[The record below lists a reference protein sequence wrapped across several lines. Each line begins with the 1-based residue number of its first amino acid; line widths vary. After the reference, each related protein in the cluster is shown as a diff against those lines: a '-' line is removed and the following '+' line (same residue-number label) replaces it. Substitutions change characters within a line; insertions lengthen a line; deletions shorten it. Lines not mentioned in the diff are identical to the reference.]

1 MLNVVHDEDVGRGLV
16 GANEAEA
23 ELGLHGFEDSG
34 GIAGFGASGRGSAG
48 SAAMVT
54 VASGAGTVGV
64 VVTGG
69 TAPVERDVV
78 LALEPGLVIDGET
91 DLVGENAGKVGG
103 SLVVGAIAGGATEG
117 DNSGVA
123 MIASSKAAL
132 TEASMLR
139 GTGCGFRSVSRFLKF
154 GTVFRDGEVIT
165 LEGLFGKVSGEAEA
179 VFQQILQHDLKLIG
193 RSSGLDPGHDIESGG
208 AKGGAAGKL
217 VVLQIPGFRDESGEG
232 AAGAAVHAGVGSAR
246 AAGAGAGL
254 TAEAKTCDLARAN
267 GGDLELGFGLLGT
280 GRDEEDGAKSKDAEK
295 RSHDG

>member
-1 MLNVVHDEDVGRGLV
+1 MLYVVHDEDAGRGLV
-16 GANEAEA
+16 GTNEAEA
-23 ELGLHGFEDSG
+23 ELGLHGFEDGG
-34 GIAGFGASGRGSAG
+34 GIAGFGASGRSSAG

-117 DNSGVA
+117 DDPGVA
-123 MIASSKAAL
+123 VVAACSTP
-132 TEASMLR
+132 TEASVLR

-154 GTVFRDGEVIT
+154 GAVFRDGEVIT
-165 LEGLFGKVSGEAEA
+165 LEGLFGEVSGEAEA

-193 RSSGLDPGHDIESGG
+193 RSSGLDPGHDIERGG
-208 AKGGAAGKL
+208 AKRGAAGKL
-217 VVLQIPGFRDESGEG
+217 VVLQIPGFRDERGEG
-232 AAGAAVHAGVGSAR
+232 AAGAAVYAGVGSAR
-246 AAGAGAGL
+246 PAGAGAGV